1 MPWTL
6 NRNEAGVDLVR
17 YKPSCFSS
25 AKHDNRIILTFCKQT
40 RDHDHL
46 HVKNRKVCNK
56 TRSPQASTLFL
67 ELLFVTKFYFIFFF
81 LLAPEEDLF
90 SKRNIGQIGFILLF
104 TSSSPRI
111 KDQFSVLRLCTF

>member
-17 YKPSCFSS
+17 YKPSCLSS

-56 TRSPQASTLFL
+56 TMSPQASTLFL

-90 SKRNIGQIGFILLF
+90 SKRYWAN
-104 TSSSPRI
+104 
-111 KDQFSVLRLCTF
+111 

>member
-17 YKPSCFSS
+17 YKPSCLSS

-90 SKRNIGQIGFILLF
+90 SKRNIGQNGFILLF